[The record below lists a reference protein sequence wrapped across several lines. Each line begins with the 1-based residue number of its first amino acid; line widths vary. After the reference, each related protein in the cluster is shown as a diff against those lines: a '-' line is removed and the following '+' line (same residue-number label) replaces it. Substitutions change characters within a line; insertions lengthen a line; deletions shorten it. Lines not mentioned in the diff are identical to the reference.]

1 MRTIVAI
8 VICLQV
14 TLGTVWGIRDLRSW
28 HQTDIDAGRV
38 TANIYTASDQ
48 LVVSA
53 LYPNPFVTANS
64 LRGLTNEAEVHRL
77 SLFNAGDLYALRTSG
92 LPVDSS
98 PRVLQLS
105 NQNRVRCSV
114 DR

>member
-14 TLGTVWGIRDLRSW
+14 TLGTVWGIREPRSW

-38 TANIYTASDQ
+38 TANISTASDQ

-53 LYPNPFVTANS
+53 LYPNPFVTASS
-64 LRGLTNEAEVHRL
+64 LRGLTKEAESIASAPCLMVSTAFAAQRIL
-77 SLFNAGDLYALRTSG
+77 QPAIQARALRS
-92 LPVDSS
+92 
-98 PRVLQLS
+98 R
-105 NQNRVRCSV
+105 
-114 DR
+114 

>member
-14 TLGTVWGIRDLRSW
+14 TLGTVWGIREPRSW

-38 TANIYTASDQ
+38 TANISTASDQ

-53 LYPNPFVTANS
+53 LYPNPFVTASS
-64 LRGLTNEAEVHRL
+64 LRGLTKEAEVHRL
-77 SLFNAGDLYALRTSG
+77 STVPDGEYSIRSAAHTSAGDSG
-92 LPVDSS
+92 ESVEVPIAV
-98 PRVLQLS
+98 S
-105 NQNRVRCSV
+105 N
-114 DR
+114 